1 MSLLITGG
9 LGFLG
14 LQTARQFLRRG
25 KVWSP
30 RYNNKVAL
38 EQVTLFDVNLPMHEL
53 PNDIVSDDRV
63 RIMTG
68 DLTVE
73 GVASE
78 IVDDE
83 SLSVVHLASMVSGD
97 TEADHLRGWDVNVEG
112 QRSLLEALR
121 VKAPGARFLFTSS
134 TAALGPVAEGS
145 DAADDST
152 KLVPMNTYGFHKAV
166 CELMV
171 NDYARRGFVDAR
183 CLRLPVVV
191 VRPGAPNAAL
201 TGAWSGVVR
210 EPLNGEDSQIPIPMR
225 VKLPVASYQTVCGGI
240 EALLND
246 VDSAALGD
254 DKNLMLPSLSASPQ
268 ELYDAACKLGAE
280 HGLTVGEARAKAQ
293 ELPTRIVS
301 GMAERSDG
309 SRAVGLGLPRDE
321 SADAIV
327 AAYAADYVSGRASHR
342 HSARI
347 STLHSALGTLHSALC
362 TLHSLP
368 AVHSLPAACT
378 ACACVVRVLQ
388 VLGDKPLAPPPIDD
402 DGSGVPSFLR

>member
-25 KVWSP
+25 KVWAP
-30 RYNNKVAL
+30 RFNSKVPL
-38 EQVTLFDVNLPMHEL
+38 EQLTLFDVNLPMHEL
-53 PNDIVSDDRV
+53 PHDIVSDERV

-78 IVDDE
+78 IVDE
-83 SLSVVHLASMVSGD
+83 NSLSVVHLASMVSGD
-97 TEADHLRGWDVNVEG
+97 TEADHLRGWAVNVEG

-121 VKAPGARFLFTSS
+121 EKAPGARFLFTSS

-145 DAADDST
+145 DAADDTT
-152 KLVPMNTYGFHKAV
+152 KLLPMNTYGFHKAV

-210 EPLNGEDSQIPIPMR
+210 EPLNGEESLIPIPMG
-225 VKLPVASYQTVCGGI
+225 VKLPVASYQTVVGGI
-240 EALLND
+240 ETLLND
-246 VDSAALGD
+246 VTTDALGD
-254 DKNLMLPSLSASPQ
+254 DKSVMLPSLSASPQ
-268 ELYDAACKLGAE
+268 DMYDAACKLAEE
-280 HGLTVGEARAKAQ
+280 HGVALGEARARAQ
-293 ELPTRIVS
+293 ELPTRIVQ

-309 SRAVGLGLPRDE
+309 SRAMELGLPRDE
-321 SADAIV
+321 SADTIV
-327 AAYAADYVSGRASHR
+327 AAYAADYV
-342 HSARI
+342 
-347 STLHSALGTLHSALC
+347 LGE
-362 TLHSLP
+362 
-368 AVHSLPAACT
+368 
-378 ACACVVRVLQ
+378 
-388 VLGDKPLAPPPIDD
+388 KPLAPPPSSDPQ
-402 DGSGVPSFLR
+402 GPPSFLR